1 MLNRFTED
9 YLDTLAGADMVPRP
23 RVSGRLSSFDGLL
36 MEAVGLQLPVGTVC
50 LVGDTVEAEVIGFRQ
65 GRTLLMNLGG
75 PAALIPGCRVQ
86 PVGPPGEAEVGPVLL
101 GRVVDGAGKPI
112 DGLGP
117 IRGAGAWPLAGK
129 LQSPLDR
136 GRVREP
142 LDVGVRAI
150 NGLLTIGQGQRVG
163 IMAGSGVGKSVLL
176 GMMVKAAAADI
187 VVIGLIGER
196 SREVADF
203 LETKVAGE
211 ARARSV
217 VVAVPANH
225 SPVLRIR
232 GALRTHAIA
241 EAFRA
246 EGKKVLLIMDSLT
259 RVAHAGREIGLAL
272 GEPAS
277 ARGYPPSAIA
287 MLPNL
292 IERAGAD
299 VASGGSIT
307 AIYTVLADGDDGN
320 DPVVDAARSILDGH
334 IVLSRAL
341 AEHGIYPAINPPR
354 FNSVEFDSSSDGE
367 ALFERSTGA
376 GSGAREGRAGQ
387 PASAS
392 LTLVAVALGT
402 MRNAFERNLTAAA
415 ADALRGQL
423 LRMCRAYLT
432 AAMTWRQRATG
443 PTMGG
448 KLRPRP
454 RTSPARSR
462 WSSKTAGAS

>member
-1 MLNRFTED
+1 MLNRFTAD
-9 YLDTLAGADMVPRP
+9 YLETLSNADFVAKPK
-23 RVSGRLSSFDGLL
+23 VSGRLASFDGLL
-36 MEAVGLQLPVGTVC
+36 MEAVGLTLPVGTVC
-50 LVGDTVEAEVIGFRQ
+50 QVGDRASGVEAEVIGFRN

-75 PAALIPGCRVQ
+75 AAALLPQ
-86 PVGPPGEAEVGPVLL
+86 APVRPLGAPGEAEVGAAML

-117 IRGAGAWPLAGK
+117 IRGAARWPLAGK
-129 LQSPLDR
+129 MQSPLDR
-136 GRVREP
+136 GRVLKP

-150 NGLLTIGQGQRVG
+150 NGLLTVGQGQRIG

-176 GMMVKAAAADI
+176 GMIVRAAEADVI
-187 VVIGLIGER
+187 VIGLIGER

-211 ARARSV
+211 ARQRAV

-232 GALRTHAIA
+232 GALRATAIA
-241 EAFRA
+241 EAFRD

-292 IERAGAD
+292 IERAGTD
-299 VASGGSIT
+299 VRSGGSIT

-320 DPVVDAARSILDGH
+320 DPVVDSARSILDGH
-334 IVLSRAL
+334 IVLNRHL
-341 AEHGIYPAINPPR
+341 AERGVYPAIDIGP
-354 FNSVEFDSSSDGE
+354 SVSRVMTDIAHPDHVHAARVLRRHLATYEENRDLVLMGAYRPGADPAIDNAIAAHPVVMEYIKQASNETVSLDE
-367 ALFERSTGA
+367 AIAELTGVF
-376 GSGAREGRAGQ
+376 GA
-387 PASAS
+387 
-392 LTLVAVALGT
+392 
-402 MRNAFERNLTAAA
+402 
-415 ADALRGQL
+415 
-423 LRMCRAYLT
+423 
-432 AAMTWRQRATG
+432 
-443 PTMGG
+443 
-448 KLRPRP
+448 
-454 RTSPARSR
+454 
-462 WSSKTAGAS
+462 

>member
-1 MLNRFTED
+1 MLNRFTAD
-9 YLDTLAGADMVPRP
+9 YLETLGVADFRP
-23 RVSGRLSSFDGLL
+23 TPKVSGRLSSYDGLL
-36 MEAVGLQLPVGTVC
+36 MEAVGLSLPVGTIC
-50 LVGDTVEAEVIGFRQ
+50 EIGGHGDAKVEAEVIGFRN

-75 PAALIPGCRVQ
+75 PAALLPRA
-86 PVGPPGEAEVGPVLL
+86 PVRPVCPPGEAEVGDALL

-117 IRGAGAWPLAGK
+117 IRGARKWPLAGK

-136 GRVREP
+136 GRVLKP
-142 LDVGVRAI
+142 MDVGVRAI

-176 GMMVKAAAADI
+176 GMMVRAAQADVI
-187 VVIGLIGER
+187 VIGLIGER

-211 ARARSV
+211 ARKRAV

-232 GALRTHAIA
+232 GALRATAIA
-241 EAFRA
+241 EAFRN

-292 IERAGAD
+292 IERAGTD
-299 VASGGSIT
+299 VRTGGSIT

-320 DPVVDAARSILDGH
+320 DPVVDSARSILDGH
-334 IVLSRAL
+334 IVLNRHL
-341 AEHGIYPAINPPR
+341 AERGVYPAIDIGP
-354 FNSVEFDSSSDGE
+354 SVSRVMTDIAHPDHVHAARVLRRHLATYEENRDLVLMGAYRPGADPAIDAAIAAHPAVMEYIKQGSDENVSLGDSIAE
-367 ALFERSTGA
+367 LTGVF
-376 GSGAREGRAGQ
+376 GA
-387 PASAS
+387 
-392 LTLVAVALGT
+392 
-402 MRNAFERNLTAAA
+402 
-415 ADALRGQL
+415 
-423 LRMCRAYLT
+423 
-432 AAMTWRQRATG
+432 
-443 PTMGG
+443 
-448 KLRPRP
+448 
-454 RTSPARSR
+454 
-462 WSSKTAGAS
+462 

>member
-1 MLNRFTED
+1 MLNRFTAD
-9 YLDTLAGADMVPRP
+9 YLETLSNTDFVAKPK
-23 RVSGRLSSFDGLL
+23 VSGRLASFDGLL
-36 MEAVGLQLPVGTVC
+36 MEAVGLTLPVGTVC
-50 LVGDTVEAEVIGFRQ
+50 QVGEGAASVEAEVIGFRN
-65 GRTLLMNLGG
+65 GRTLMMNLGG
-75 PAALIPGCRVQ
+75 PAALLPRA
-86 PVGPPGEAEVGPVLL
+86 PVKPIGAPGEAEVGAAML
-101 GRVVDGAGKPI
+101 GRVVEGAGKPI

-117 IRGAGAWPLAGK
+117 IRGAGRWPLAGK

-163 IMAGSGVGKSVLL
+163 IMAGPGVGKSVLL
-176 GMMVKAAAADI
+176 GMIVRAAQADVI
-187 VVIGLIGER
+187 VIGLIGER

-203 LETKVAGE
+203 LETKVAGA

-232 GALRTHAIA
+232 GALRAHAIA
-241 EAFRA
+241 ESFRD

-292 IERAGAD
+292 IERAGVD
-299 VASGGSIT
+299 VHSGGSIT

-320 DPVVDAARSILDGH
+320 DPVVDSARSILDGH
-334 IVLSRAL
+334 IVLNRHL
-341 AEHGIYPAINPPR
+341 AERGVYPAIDIGP
-354 FNSVEFDSSSDGE
+354 SVSRVMTDIVDKPHQRAARVLRRHLATYEENRD
-367 ALFERSTGA
+367 LVLMGA
-376 GSGAREGRAGQ
+376 YRHGAD
-387 PASAS
+387 PAIDAAIACHPAVMEYIRQDADDNVS
-392 LTLVAVALGT
+392 LADAVA
-402 MRNAFERNLTAAA
+402 ELTG
-415 ADALRGQL
+415 LF
-423 LRMCRAYLT
+423 
-432 AAMTWRQRATG
+432 
-443 PTMGG
+443 GG
-448 KLRPRP
+448 
-454 RTSPARSR
+454 
-462 WSSKTAGAS
+462 

>member
-1 MLNRFTED
+1 MLNRFTAD
-9 YLDTLAGADMVPRP
+9 YLETLGVADFRP
-23 RVSGRLSSFDGLL
+23 TPKVSGRLASYDGLL
-36 MEAVGLQLPVGTVC
+36 MEAIGLSLPVGTVC
-50 LVGDTVEAEVIGFRQ
+50 EIGGHGDAKVEAEVIGFRN
-65 GRTLLMNLGG
+65 GRTRLMNLGG
-75 PAALIPGCRVQ
+75 PAALLPRAPVR
-86 PVGPPGEAEVGPVLL
+86 PVGPPGEAEVGAALL
-101 GRVVDGAGKPI
+101 GRVVDGAGRPI

-117 IRGAGAWPLAGK
+117 IRGAQKWPLAGK

-136 GRVREP
+136 GRVLKP
-142 LDVGVRAI
+142 MDVGVRAI

-176 GMMVKAAAADI
+176 GMMVRAAQADVI
-187 VVIGLIGER
+187 VIGLIGER

-211 ARARSV
+211 ARKRAV

-232 GALRTHAIA
+232 GALRATAIA

-292 IERAGAD
+292 IERAGTD
-299 VASGGSIT
+299 VNTGGSIT

-320 DPVVDAARSILDGH
+320 DPVVDSARSILDGH
-334 IVLSRAL
+334 IVLNRHL
-341 AEHGIYPAINPPR
+341 AERGVYPAIDIGP
-354 FNSVEFDSSSDGE
+354 SVSRVMTDIAHPDHVHAARVLRRHLATYEENRDLVLMGAYRPGADPAIDAAIAAHPAVMEYIKQGSDENVSLGDAIAE
-367 ALFERSTGA
+367 LTGVF
-376 GSGAREGRAGQ
+376 GA
-387 PASAS
+387 
-392 LTLVAVALGT
+392 
-402 MRNAFERNLTAAA
+402 
-415 ADALRGQL
+415 
-423 LRMCRAYLT
+423 
-432 AAMTWRQRATG
+432 
-443 PTMGG
+443 
-448 KLRPRP
+448 
-454 RTSPARSR
+454 
-462 WSSKTAGAS
+462 

>member
-1 MLNRFTED
+1 MLNRFATT
-9 YLDTLAGADMVPRP
+9 YLDTLATADITPAP

-50 LVGDTVEAEVIGFRQ
+50 RVGETVEAEVIGFRN

-75 PAALIPGCRVQ
+75 PAPLLPGARVR
-86 PVGPPGEAEVGPVLL
+86 PTGSGAGEAEVGPALL

-117 IRGAGAWPLAGK
+117 IRGAARWPLAGTH
-129 LQSPLDR
+129 QSPLDR
-136 GRVREP
+136 GRVLAP

-150 NGLLTIGQGQRVG
+150 NGLLTVGQGQRVG

-176 GMMVKAAAADI
+176 GMIVRAAQADV

-203 LETKVAGE
+203 LETKLPGP
-211 ARARSV
+211 ARARAV

-232 GALRTHAIA
+232 GALRAHAIA

-246 EGKKVLLIMDSLT
+246 EGKRVLLIMDSLT

-292 IERAGAD
+292 IERAGAC
-299 VASGGSIT
+299 VTSGGSIT
-307 AIYTVLADGDDGN
+307 AIYTVLADGDDN
-320 DPVVDAARSILDGH
+320 ADPVVDAARSILDGH
-334 IVLSRAL
+334 IVLSRAH
-341 AEHGIYPAINPPR
+341 AERGVYPAIDVSKSVSRVMTDIVPPAHVHAAR
-354 FNSVEFDSSSDGE
+354 
-367 ALFERSTGA
+367 ALRRHLATYEENRDLLLMGA
-376 GSGAREGRAGQ
+376 YRGGAD
-387 PASAS
+387 PAIDA
-392 LTLVAVALGT
+392 AVASHPAIT
-402 MRNAFERNLTAAA
+402 AFIRQDADEVVPLADAAA
-415 ADALRGQL
+415 ELIGVFGDG
-423 LRMCRAYLT
+423 
-432 AAMTWRQRATG
+432 
-443 PTMGG
+443 
-448 KLRPRP
+448 
-454 RTSPARSR
+454 
-462 WSSKTAGAS
+462 

>member
-1 MLNRFTED
+1 MLNRFAAE
-9 YLDTLAGADMVPRP
+9 YLDGLAGASFAPAP
-23 RVSGRLSSFDGLL
+23 RVSGRLASYDGLL
-36 MEAVGLQLPVGTVC
+36 MEALGLNVPVGTVC
-50 LVGDTVEAEVIGFRQ
+50 RVGDQVEAEVIGFRN
-65 GRTLLMNLGG
+65 GRTILMNLGG
-75 PAALIPGCRVQ
+75 PAPLLPKALVRPTGA
-86 PVGPPGEAEVGPVLL
+86 PGEAEVGAALL

-117 IRGAGAWPLAGK
+117 IRGAGRWPLAGK

-136 GRVREP
+136 GRVLEP

-176 GMMVKAAAADI
+176 GMMVRAAQAEV

-232 GALRTHAIA
+232 GALRATAIA

-299 VASGGSIT
+299 AHGTGSIT

-320 DPVVDAARSILDGH
+320 DPVVDSARSILDGH
-334 IVLSRAL
+334 IVLSRQL
-341 AEHGIYPAINPPR
+341 AERGLYPAIDLGP
-354 FNSVEFDSSSDGE
+354 SVSRVMTDIADPSHIRAARTLRRHLATYEENRD
-367 ALFERSTGA
+367 LILMGA
-376 GSGAREGRAGQ
+376 YRSGAD
-387 PASAS
+387 PAIDQAVAYHPAVMEFIKQDSDTPVS
-392 LTLVAVALGT
+392 LTDAVV
-402 MRNAFERNLTAAA
+402 ELTGVFG
-415 ADALRGQL
+415 DG
-423 LRMCRAYLT
+423 
-432 AAMTWRQRATG
+432 
-443 PTMGG
+443 
-448 KLRPRP
+448 
-454 RTSPARSR
+454 
-462 WSSKTAGAS
+462 

>member
-1 MLNRFTED
+1 MLTRFAED
-9 YLDTLAGADMVPRP
+9 YLGDLSAGGFTPRA
-23 RVSGRLSSFDGLL
+23 RVSGRLSSYDGLL
-36 MEAVGLQLPVGTVC
+36 MEAVGLSLPVGTVC
-50 LVGDTVEAEVIGFRQ
+50 AIGDAVEAEVIGFRN
-65 GRTLLMNLGG
+65 GKTLLMNLGG
-75 PAALIPGCRVQ
+75 PASLLPNA
-86 PVGPPGEAEVGPVLL
+86 PVRPLGPPGEAEVGAALL

-117 IRGAGAWPLAGK
+117 IRGAEAWPIAGK

-136 GRVREP
+136 GRVLEP
-142 LDVGVRAI
+142 MDVGVRAI

-176 GMMVKAAAADI
+176 GMMVRAAQAD
-187 VVIGLIGER
+187 VVVVGLIGER

-203 LETKVAGE
+203 LETKIAGP

-232 GALRTHAIA
+232 GALRATAIA

-246 EGKKVLLIMDSLT
+246 EGKRVLLILDSLT

-292 IERAGAD
+292 IERAGTCALT
-299 VASGGSIT
+299 GGSIT

-320 DPVVDAARSILDGH
+320 DPVVDSARSILDGH
-334 IVLSRAL
+334 IVLNRAL
-341 AEHGIYPAINPPR
+341 AERGVYPAIDIGP
-354 FNSVEFDSSSDGE
+354 SVSRVMTDI
-367 ALFERSTGA
+367 AARPHVHAARVLRRHLSTYEENRDLVLMGA
-376 GSGAREGRAGQ
+376 YRAGAD
-387 PASAS
+387 PAIDAAIAYHP
-392 LTLVAVALGT
+392 AVMDYVRQDADQVVPLDEAIT
-402 MRNAFERNLTAAA
+402 ELTAVFG
-415 ADALRGQL
+415 DG
-423 LRMCRAYLT
+423 
-432 AAMTWRQRATG
+432 
-443 PTMGG
+443 
-448 KLRPRP
+448 
-454 RTSPARSR
+454 
-462 WSSKTAGAS
+462 

>member
-1 MLNRFTED
+1 VLNRFTED
-9 YLDTLAGADMVPRP
+9 YLETIGGADFTPKP
-23 RVSGRLSSFDGLL
+23 KISGRLASFDGLL

-50 LVGDTVEAEVIGFRQ
+50 AVGGESGSSRVEAEVIGFRN

-75 PAALIPGCRVQ
+75 PAPLLPKS
-86 PVGPPGEAEVGPVLL
+86 PVRPLGPPGEAEVGAALL

-117 IRGAGAWPLAGK
+117 IRGAKRWPLAGK
-129 LQSPLDR
+129 LQNPLDR
-136 GRVREP
+136 GRVLEP

-176 GMMVKAAAADI
+176 GMIVRAAQADV

-203 LETKVAGE
+203 LETKVAGD
-211 ARARSV
+211 ARKRSV

-232 GALRTHAIA
+232 GALRATAIA

-292 IERAGAD
+292 IERAGTC
-299 VASGGSIT
+299 VSSGGSIT

-320 DPVVDAARSILDGH
+320 DPVVDSARSILDGH
-334 IVLSRAL
+334 IVLNRAL
-341 AEHGIYPAINPPR
+341 AERGVYPAIDLGP
-354 FNSVEFDSSSDGE
+354 SVSRVMTDIAARDHVKAARVLRRHLATYEENRD
-367 ALFERSTGA
+367 LVLMGA
-376 GSGAREGRAGQ
+376 YRSGAD
-387 PASAS
+387 PAIDAAIACHPAVMEYIRQDADQVVPLDDAVTE
-392 LTLVAVALGT
+392 LTGVFG
-402 MRNAFERNLTAAA
+402 
-415 ADALRGQL
+415 DG
-423 LRMCRAYLT
+423 
-432 AAMTWRQRATG
+432 
-443 PTMGG
+443 
-448 KLRPRP
+448 
-454 RTSPARSR
+454 
-462 WSSKTAGAS
+462 

>member
-1 MLNRFTED
+1 MLNRFTAD
-9 YLDTLAGADMVPRP
+9 YLETLGIADFTPAP
-23 RVSGRLSSFDGLL
+23 QVSGRLSSFDGLL
-36 MEAVGLQLPVGTVC
+36 MEAVGLTLPVGTVC
-50 LVGDTVEAEVIGFRQ
+50 QVGGLHDAKVEAEVIGFRN

-75 PAALIPGCRVQ
+75 PAALLPRA
-86 PVGPPGEAEVGPVLL
+86 PVRPIGPPGEAEVGAALL

-117 IRGAGAWPLAGK
+117 IRGAGRWPLAGK

-136 GRVREP
+136 GRVLEP
-142 LDVGVRAI
+142 MDVGVRAI
-150 NGLLTIGQGQRVG
+150 NGLLTVGQGQRVG

-176 GMMVKAAAADI
+176 GMIVRAAAADV

-203 LETKVAGE
+203 LETKIAGA

-232 GALRTHAIA
+232 GALRATAIA

-299 VASGGSIT
+299 AKGSGSIT

-320 DPVVDAARSILDGH
+320 DPVVDSARSILDGH

-341 AEHGIYPAINPPR
+341 AEHGVYPAIDIGP
-354 FNSVEFDSSSDGE
+354 SVSRVMTDIVDKPHQKAARQLRRHLATYEENRD
-367 ALFERSTGA
+367 LVLMGA
-376 GSGAREGRAGQ
+376 YRPGTD
-387 PASAS
+387 PAIDAAIAS
-392 LTLVAVALGT
+392 HPAIMEYIRQEQDEIVPMADAVA
-402 MRNAFERNLTAAA
+402 ELT
-415 ADALRGQL
+415 GVF
-423 LRMCRAYLT
+423 
-432 AAMTWRQRATG
+432 G
-443 PTMGG
+443 EF
-448 KLRPRP
+448 
-454 RTSPARSR
+454 
-462 WSSKTAGAS
+462 

>member
-1 MLNRFTED
+1 MLNRFTSD
-9 YLDTLAGADMVPRP
+9 YLDGLANTDFAPQPM
-23 RVSGRLSSFDGLL
+23 VSGRLSSFDGLL
-36 MEAVGLQLPVGTVC
+36 MEAVGLTLPVGTVC
-50 LVGDTVEAEVIGFRQ
+50 RVGDAMSGVEAEVIGFRN
-65 GRTLLMNLGG
+65 GRTIMMNLGG
-75 PAALIPGCRVQ
+75 PAPLLPRA
-86 PVGPPGEAEVGPVLL
+86 PVRPIGAPGEAEVGAAML

-117 IRGAGAWPLAGK
+117 IRGAGRWPLAGK

-142 LDVGVRAI
+142 MDVGVRAI

-176 GMMVKAAAADI
+176 GMMVRAAQADV

-211 ARARSV
+211 ARTRSV

-232 GALRTHAIA
+232 GALRATAIA
-241 EAFRA
+241 EAFRD
-246 EGKKVLLIMDSLT
+246 EGSKVLLIMDSLT

-292 IERAGAD
+292 IERAGSDAHG
-299 VASGGSIT
+299 AGSIT

-341 AEHGIYPAINPPR
+341 AERGVYPAIDVGPSVSRVMNDIVPHAHALAARTLRRHLATYEENRDLVLMGAYRAGADEAIDAAIACHPAIMEYLR
-354 FNSVEFDSSSDGE
+354 QDADASVTLADSVEE
-367 ALFERSTGA
+367 LTGVF
-376 GSGAREGRAGQ
+376 G
-387 PASAS
+387 
-392 LTLVAVALGT
+392 V
-402 MRNAFERNLTAAA
+402 
-415 ADALRGQL
+415 D
-423 LRMCRAYLT
+423 
-432 AAMTWRQRATG
+432 
-443 PTMGG
+443 
-448 KLRPRP
+448 
-454 RTSPARSR
+454 
-462 WSSKTAGAS
+462 

>member
-1 MLNRFTED
+1 MLNRFTND
-9 YLDTLAGADMVPRP
+9 YLETLGIADFRP
-23 RVSGRLSSFDGLL
+23 APKVSGRLSSYDGLL
-36 MEAVGLQLPVGTVC
+36 MEAVGLSLPVGTIC
-50 LVGDTVEAEVIGFRQ
+50 EIGGHGDTKVEAEVIGFRN

-75 PAALIPGCRVQ
+75 PAALLPRAPVR
-86 PVGPPGEAEVGPVLL
+86 PVGPPGEAEVGAALL
-101 GRVVDGAGKPI
+101 GRVVDGAGRPI

-117 IRGAGAWPLAGK
+117 IRGARKWPLAGK

-136 GRVREP
+136 GRVLKP
-142 LDVGVRAI
+142 MDVGVRAI

-176 GMMVKAAAADI
+176 GMMVRAAQADVI
-187 VVIGLIGER
+187 VIGLIGER

-211 ARARSV
+211 ARKRAV

-232 GALRTHAIA
+232 GALRATAIA

-246 EGKKVLLIMDSLT
+246 EGKQVLLIMDSLT

-292 IERAGAD
+292 IERAGTD
-299 VASGGSIT
+299 VHTGGSIT

-320 DPVVDAARSILDGH
+320 DPVVDSARSILDGH
-334 IVLSRAL
+334 IVLNRHL
-341 AEHGIYPAINPPR
+341 AERGVYPAIDIGP
-354 FNSVEFDSSSDGE
+354 SVSRVMTDIAHPDHVHAARILRRHLATYEENRDLVLMGAYRPGADPAIDAAIAAHPAVMEYIRQGSDE
-367 ALFERSTGA
+367 TVSLSDAIAELTGVF
-376 GSGAREGRAGQ
+376 GA
-387 PASAS
+387 
-392 LTLVAVALGT
+392 
-402 MRNAFERNLTAAA
+402 
-415 ADALRGQL
+415 
-423 LRMCRAYLT
+423 
-432 AAMTWRQRATG
+432 
-443 PTMGG
+443 
-448 KLRPRP
+448 
-454 RTSPARSR
+454 
-462 WSSKTAGAS
+462 

>member
-1 MLNRFTED
+1 MLNRFTAD
-9 YLDTLAGADMVPRP
+9 YLETLSNADFVAKPK
-23 RVSGRLSSFDGLL
+23 VSGRLASFDGLL
-36 MEAVGLQLPVGTVC
+36 MEAVGLTLPVGTVC
-50 LVGDTVEAEVIGFRQ
+50 QVGEGTVSVEAEVIGFRN
-65 GRTLLMNLGG
+65 GRTLMMNLGG
-75 PAALIPGCRVQ
+75 AAALLPRA
-86 PVGPPGEAEVGPVLL
+86 PVKPIGAPGEAEVGAAML

-117 IRGAGAWPLAGK
+117 IRGAGRWPLAGK

-136 GRVREP
+136 GRVLEP

-176 GMMVKAAAADI
+176 GMIVRAAQADVI
-187 VVIGLIGER
+187 VIGLIGER

-203 LETKVAGE
+203 LETKVAGA
-211 ARARSV
+211 ARKRSV

-232 GALRTHAIA
+232 GALRAHAIA
-241 EAFRA
+241 ESFRD

-292 IERAGAD
+292 IERAGVD
-299 VASGGSIT
+299 VHTGGSIT

-320 DPVVDAARSILDGH
+320 DPVVDSARSILDGH
-334 IVLSRAL
+334 IVLNRHL
-341 AEHGIYPAINPPR
+341 AERGVYPAIDIGP
-354 FNSVEFDSSSDGE
+354 SVSRVMTDIVPAHHAKAARTLRRHLATYEENRD
-367 ALFERSTGA
+367 LVLMGA
-376 GSGAREGRAGQ
+376 YRHGAD
-387 PASAS
+387 PAIDAAIACHPAVMEYIRQDADETVS
-392 LTLVAVALGT
+392 LNDAVA
-402 MRNAFERNLTAAA
+402 ELT
-415 ADALRGQL
+415 GVF
-423 LRMCRAYLT
+423 
-432 AAMTWRQRATG
+432 
-443 PTMGG
+443 GG
-448 KLRPRP
+448 
-454 RTSPARSR
+454 
-462 WSSKTAGAS
+462 

>member
-86 PVGPPGEAEVGPVLL
+86 PVGPPGEAEVGPALL

-341 AEHGIYPAINPPR
+341 AEHGIYPAIDVSK
-354 FNSVEFDSSSDGE
+354 SVSRVMTDIVPVEHRQAAR
-367 ALFERSTGA
+367 ALRRHLATYEENRDLILMGA
-376 GSGAREGRAGQ
+376 YRAGADADIDSALAHH
-387 PASAS
+387 PAITGYISQEEHEVAT
-392 LTLVAVALGT
+392 LTDAAAELVAVFG
-402 MRNAFERNLTAAA
+402 
-415 ADALRGQL
+415 DAG
-423 LRMCRAYLT
+423 M
-432 AAMTWRQRATG
+432 
-443 PTMGG
+443 
-448 KLRPRP
+448 
-454 RTSPARSR
+454 
-462 WSSKTAGAS
+462 AG

>member
-1 MLNRFTED
+1 VLNRFAED
-9 YLDTLAGADMVPRP
+9 YLESLGTAGFVPQP
-23 RVSGRLSSFDGLL
+23 KISGRLASFDGLL
-36 MEAVGLQLPVGTVC
+36 MEAVGLNLPVGTVC
-50 LVGDTVEAEVIGFRQ
+50 QVGAAGGAKVEAEVIGFRN

-75 PAALIPGCRVQ
+75 PAALLPQSPVR
-86 PVGPPGEAEVGPVLL
+86 PVGAPGAAEVGAALL

-117 IRGAGAWPLAGK
+117 IRGAQHWPLAGK
-129 LQSPLDR
+129 LQGPLDR
-136 GRVREP
+136 GRVLQP
-142 LDVGVRAI
+142 MDVGVRAI

-176 GMMVKAAAADI
+176 GMMVRAAQADV

-232 GALRTHAIA
+232 GALRATAIA
-241 EAFRA
+241 EGFRA

-292 IERAGAD
+292 IERAGTD
-299 VASGGSIT
+299 VNTGGSIT

-320 DPVVDAARSILDGH
+320 DPVVDSARSILDGH

-341 AEHGIYPAINPPR
+341 AERGVYPAIDLGPSVSRVMTDIVPPEHIAAAR
-354 FNSVEFDSSSDGE
+354 ILRRHLATYEENRDLV
-367 ALFERSTGA
+367 LMGA
-376 GSGAREGRAGQ
+376 YRGGADPEIDAAIAYH
-387 PASAS
+387 PAVMEYIRQDADTKVS
-392 LTLVAVALGT
+392 LEEAVAELIGVFG
-402 MRNAFERNLTAAA
+402 NV
-415 ADALRGQL
+415 
-423 LRMCRAYLT
+423 
-432 AAMTWRQRATG
+432 
-443 PTMGG
+443 
-448 KLRPRP
+448 
-454 RTSPARSR
+454 
-462 WSSKTAGAS
+462 

>member
-1 MLNRFTED
+1 MLNRFTGE
-9 YLDTLAGADMVPRP
+9 YLDSLGLPDFTPRP
-23 RVSGRLSSFDGLL
+23 KVSGRLASFDGLL
-36 MEAVGLQLPVGTVC
+36 MEAVGLTLPVGTVC
-50 LVGDTVEAEVIGFRQ
+50 QVGDRHAGGVEAEVIGFRN

-75 PAALIPGCRVQ
+75 PAALLPQ
-86 PVGPPGEAEVGPVLL
+86 APVRPLGAPGEAEVGAAML

-117 IRGAGAWPLAGK
+117 IRGAARWPLTGK
-129 LQSPLDR
+129 MQSPLDR
-136 GRVREP
+136 GRVLKP

-150 NGLLTIGQGQRVG
+150 NGLLTVGQGQRIG

-176 GMMVKAAAADI
+176 GMIVRAAEADVI
-187 VVIGLIGER
+187 VIGLIGER

-203 LETKVAGE
+203 LETKVAGD
-211 ARARSV
+211 ARKRAV

-246 EGKKVLLIMDSLT
+246 QGKKVLLIMDSLT

-292 IERAGAD
+292 IERAGVD
-299 VASGGSIT
+299 VHSGGSIT

-320 DPVVDAARSILDGH
+320 DPVVDSARSILDGH

-341 AEHGIYPAINPPR
+341 AERGVYPAIDIGP
-354 FNSVEFDSSSDGE
+354 SVSRVMSDIVDKPHLQAARVLRRHLATYE
-367 ALFERSTGA
+367 ENRDLVLMGA
-376 GSGAREGRAGQ
+376 YRSGADAAIDAAIACH
-387 PASAS
+387 PAVMEYIKQDPDEIVS
-392 LTLVAVALGT
+392 LPD
-402 MRNAFERNLTAAA
+402 AAA
-415 ADALRGQL
+415 ELIGVFGDA
-423 LRMCRAYLT
+423 
-432 AAMTWRQRATG
+432 
-443 PTMGG
+443 
-448 KLRPRP
+448 
-454 RTSPARSR
+454 
-462 WSSKTAGAS
+462 

>member
-1 MLNRFTED
+1 MLNRFTSD
-9 YLDTLAGADMVPRP
+9 YLESLGVPDFTP
-23 RVSGRLSSFDGLL
+23 APKISGRLASFDGLL
-36 MEAVGLQLPVGTVC
+36 MEAVGLTLPVGTVC
-50 LVGDTVEAEVIGFRQ
+50 QVGTRGVGVEAEVIGFRN

-75 PAALIPGCRVQ
+75 PAPLLPQ
-86 PVGPPGEAEVGPVLL
+86 MPVRPLGPPGEAEVGPALL

-117 IRGAGAWPLAGK
+117 IRGADHWPLAGK

-136 GRVREP
+136 GRVLQP

-150 NGLLTIGQGQRVG
+150 NGLLTVGQGQRIG

-176 GMMVKAAAADI
+176 GMIVRAAEADVI
-187 VVIGLIGER
+187 VIGLIGER

-211 ARARSV
+211 ARQRAV

-246 EGKKVLLIMDSLT
+246 QGKKVLLIMDSLT

-292 IERAGAD
+292 IERAGTD

-320 DPVVDAARSILDGH
+320 DPVVDSARSILDGH

-341 AEHGIYPAINPPR
+341 AEHGVYPAIDIGP
-354 FNSVEFDSSSDGE
+354 SVSRVMTDIVDKPHQKAARVLRRHLATYEENRD
-367 ALFERSTGA
+367 LVLMGA
-376 GSGAREGRAGQ
+376 YRAGTD
-387 PASAS
+387 PAIDAAIACHPAVMEYIRQDPDEIVS
-392 LTLVAVALGT
+392 LGDAV
-402 MRNAFERNLTAAA
+402 MELTGVFG
-415 ADALRGQL
+415 DA
-423 LRMCRAYLT
+423 
-432 AAMTWRQRATG
+432 
-443 PTMGG
+443 
-448 KLRPRP
+448 
-454 RTSPARSR
+454 
-462 WSSKTAGAS
+462 

>member
-1 MLNRFTED
+1 MYNSFTAD
-9 YLDTLAGADMVPRP
+9 YLDGLACRDFVARP
-23 RVSGRLSSFDGLL
+23 KVSGRLASYDGLL
-36 MEAVGLQLPVGTVC
+36 MEAVGLSLPVGTVC
-50 LVGDTVEAEVIGFRQ
+50 AIGTGEHRVEAEVIGFR
-65 GRTLLMNLGG
+65 GGKTLLMNLGG
-75 PAALIPGCRVQ
+75 PAALLPNAPVR
-86 PVGPPGEAEVGPVLL
+86 PVGPPGEAEVGAALL

-117 IRGAGAWPLAGK
+117 IRGAGKWPLAGK
-129 LQSPLDR
+129 IQSPLDR
-136 GRVREP
+136 GRVLQP

-176 GMMVKAAAADI
+176 GMMVRAAKADVI
-187 VVIGLIGER
+187 VIGLIGER
-196 SREVADF
+196 SREVSDF

-232 GALRTHAIA
+232 GALRATAIA
-241 EAFRA
+241 EAFRN

-287 MLPNL
+287 MLPSL
-292 IERAGAD
+292 IERAGTD
-299 VASGGSIT
+299 VHTGGSIT

-320 DPVVDAARSILDGH
+320 DPVVDSARSILDGH

-341 AEHGIYPAINPPR
+341 AERGVYPAIDLGP
-354 FNSVEFDSSSDGE
+354 SVSRVMTDIADPSHVAAARVLRRHLATYEENRD
-367 ALFERSTGA
+367 LVLMGA
-376 GSGAREGRAGQ
+376 YRAGAD
-387 PASAS
+387 PAIDAAIACHTSVLDYIRQAYDETVS
-392 LTLVAVALGT
+392 LEEAVTELVGVFG
-402 MRNAFERNLTAAA
+402 
-415 ADALRGQL
+415 DA
-423 LRMCRAYLT
+423 
-432 AAMTWRQRATG
+432 
-443 PTMGG
+443 
-448 KLRPRP
+448 
-454 RTSPARSR
+454 
-462 WSSKTAGAS
+462 

>member
-1 MLNRFTED
+1 MLNRFTAE
-9 YLDTLAGADMVPRP
+9 YLETLGMADFTPAP
-23 RVSGRLSSFDGLL
+23 KVSGRLASFDGLL
-36 MEAVGLQLPVGTVC
+36 MEAVGLTLPVGTVC
-50 LVGDTVEAEVIGFRQ
+50 MVGGAGDAKVEAEVIGFRN

-75 PAALIPGCRVQ
+75 PAALLPRA
-86 PVGPPGEAEVGPVLL
+86 PVRPIGAPGEAEVGASLL

-117 IRGAGAWPLAGK
+117 IRGAGRWPLAGK

-136 GRVREP
+136 GRVRKP

-150 NGLLTIGQGQRVG
+150 NGLLTVGQGQRIG

-176 GMMVKAAAADI
+176 GMIVRAAQADV

-211 ARARSV
+211 ARKRAV

-232 GALRTHAIA
+232 GALRATAIA

-246 EGKKVLLIMDSLT
+246 EGKQVLLIMDSLT

-287 MLPNL
+287 MLPNI
-292 IERAGAD
+292 IERAGVD
-299 VASGGSIT
+299 VHSGGSIT

-320 DPVVDAARSILDGH
+320 DPVVDSARSILDGH

-341 AEHGIYPAINPPR
+341 AEQGVYPAIDIGP
-354 FNSVEFDSSSDGE
+354 SVSRVMTDIVGPEHARAARVLRRHLATYEQNRDLVLMGAYRPGADPEIDAAIACHPAVMEFIRQDTDTIVPLGD
-367 ALFERSTGA
+367 
-376 GSGAREGRAGQ
+376 
-387 PASAS
+387 
-392 LTLVAVALGT
+392 AVA
-402 MRNAFERNLTAAA
+402 ELTGVFG
-415 ADALRGQL
+415 DG
-423 LRMCRAYLT
+423 
-432 AAMTWRQRATG
+432 
-443 PTMGG
+443 
-448 KLRPRP
+448 
-454 RTSPARSR
+454 
-462 WSSKTAGAS
+462 

>member
-1 MLNRFTED
+1 MLNRFTAD
-9 YLDTLAGADMVPRP
+9 YLETLSNADFVAKPK
-23 RVSGRLSSFDGLL
+23 VSGRLASFDGLL
-36 MEAVGLQLPVGTVC
+36 MEAVGLTLPVGTVC
-50 LVGDTVEAEVIGFRQ
+50 QVGEGAASVEAEVIGFRN
-65 GRTLLMNLGG
+65 GRTLMMNLGG
-75 PAALIPGCRVQ
+75 AAALLPRASVKPTGA
-86 PVGPPGEAEVGPVLL
+86 PGEAEVGAALL

-117 IRGAGAWPLAGK
+117 IRGAGRWPLAGK

-176 GMMVKAAAADI
+176 GMIVRAAQADVI
-187 VVIGLIGER
+187 VIGLIGER

-203 LETKVAGE
+203 LETKVAGA
-211 ARARSV
+211 ARKRSV

-232 GALRTHAIA
+232 GALRAHAIA
-241 EAFRA
+241 ESFRD

-292 IERAGAD
+292 IERAGVD
-299 VASGGSIT
+299 VHTGGSIT

-320 DPVVDAARSILDGH
+320 DPVVDSARSILDGH
-334 IVLSRAL
+334 IVLNRQL
-341 AEHGIYPAINPPR
+341 AERGVYPAIDIGP
-354 FNSVEFDSSSDGE
+354 SVSRVMTDIVPSHHAKAARTLRRHLATYEENRD
-367 ALFERSTGA
+367 LVLMGA
-376 GSGAREGRAGQ
+376 YRHGAD
-387 PASAS
+387 PAIDAAIACHPAVMEYIRQDADETVS
-392 LTLVAVALGT
+392 LNDAVA
-402 MRNAFERNLTAAA
+402 ELT
-415 ADALRGQL
+415 GVF
-423 LRMCRAYLT
+423 
-432 AAMTWRQRATG
+432 
-443 PTMGG
+443 GG
-448 KLRPRP
+448 
-454 RTSPARSR
+454 
-462 WSSKTAGAS
+462 

>member
-1 MLNRFTED
+1 MLNRFAED
-9 YLDTLAGADMVPRP
+9 YLESLGTSGFVPQP
-23 RVSGRLSSFDGLL
+23 KISGRLASFDGLL
-36 MEAVGLQLPVGTVC
+36 MEAIGLNLPVGTVC
-50 LVGDTVEAEVIGFRQ
+50 QVGATGDAKVEAEVIGFRN

-75 PAALIPGCRVQ
+75 PAALLPQSPVR
-86 PVGPPGEAEVGPVLL
+86 PVGAPGAAEVGSALL

-117 IRGAGAWPLAGK
+117 IRGAQHWPLAGK
-129 LQSPLDR
+129 LQGPLDR

-142 LDVGVRAI
+142 MDVGVRAI

-176 GMMVKAAAADI
+176 GMMVRAAEAEV

-232 GALRTHAIA
+232 GALRATAIA
-241 EAFRA
+241 EGFRA

-292 IERAGAD
+292 IERAGTD
-299 VASGGSIT
+299 VNTGGSIT

-320 DPVVDAARSILDGH
+320 DPVVDSARSILDGH

-341 AEHGIYPAINPPR
+341 AERGVYPAIDLGP
-354 FNSVEFDSSSDGE
+354 SVSRVMTDIVPAEHIAAARVLRRHLATYEENRDLVLMGAYRGGADPEIDAAIAYHPAVMEYIRQDADTKVSLDE
-367 ALFERSTGA
+367 AVAELVGVF
-376 GSGAREGRAGQ
+376 GQ
-387 PASAS
+387 PQ
-392 LTLVAVALGT
+392 G
-402 MRNAFERNLTAAA
+402 
-415 ADALRGQL
+415 
-423 LRMCRAYLT
+423 
-432 AAMTWRQRATG
+432 
-443 PTMGG
+443 
-448 KLRPRP
+448 
-454 RTSPARSR
+454 
-462 WSSKTAGAS
+462 

>member
-1 MLNRFTED
+1 MLTRFAGD
-9 YLDTLAGADMVPRP
+9 YLDGLAAADWAPKP
-23 RVSGRLSSFDGLL
+23 RVAGRLATYDGLL
-36 MEAVGLQLPVGTVC
+36 MEAVGLTLPVGTVC
-50 LVGDTVEAEVIGFRQ
+50 TVGEGAAAVEAEVIGFRN

-75 PAALIPGCRVQ
+75 PAALLPRS
-86 PVGPPGEAEVGPVLL
+86 PVRPTGEPGEAQVGEALL

-117 IRGAGAWPLAGK
+117 IRGADRWPLAGK

-136 GRVREP
+136 GRVLKP

-150 NGLLTIGQGQRVG
+150 NGLLTIGQGQRIG

-176 GMMVKAAAADI
+176 GMMVRAATADV

-232 GALRTHAIA
+232 GALRATAIA

-246 EGKKVLLIMDSLT
+246 EGKSVLLIMDSLT

-299 VASGGSIT
+299 AHGTGSIT

-320 DPVVDAARSILDGH
+320 DPVVDSARSILDGH

-341 AEHGIYPAINPPR
+341 AERGVYPAIDVSKSVSRVMTDVAPR
-354 FNSVEFDSSSDGE
+354 AQVAAARVLRGHLATYEENRD
-367 ALFERSTGA
+367 LILMGA
-376 GSGAREGRAGQ
+376 YRSGAD
-387 PASAS
+387 ASVDAAIACHGAITEFIRQDADS
-392 LTLVAVALGT
+392 AVTLAD
-402 MRNAFERNLTAAA
+402 AAA
-415 ADALRGQL
+415 ELCGVF
-423 LRMCRAYLT
+423 
-432 AAMTWRQRATG
+432 
-443 PTMGG
+443 
-448 KLRPRP
+448 
-454 RTSPARSR
+454 
-462 WSSKTAGAS
+462 GA

>member
-1 MLNRFTED
+1 VLNRFAQD
-9 YLDTLAGADMVPRP
+9 YLESLGTADFVPQP
-23 RVSGRLSSFDGLL
+23 KISGRLASFDGLL
-36 MEAVGLQLPVGTVC
+36 MEAVGLNLPVGTVC
-50 LVGDTVEAEVIGFRQ
+50 QVGAAGGAKVEAEVIGFRN

-75 PAALIPGCRVQ
+75 PAALLPQSPVR
-86 PVGPPGEAEVGPVLL
+86 PVGAPGAAEVGAALL

-117 IRGAGAWPLAGK
+117 IRGAQHWPLAGK
-129 LQSPLDR
+129 LQGPLDR
-136 GRVREP
+136 GRVLQP
-142 LDVGVRAI
+142 MDVGVRAI

-176 GMMVKAAAADI
+176 GMMVRAAQADV

-232 GALRTHAIA
+232 GALRATAIA
-241 EAFRA
+241 EGFRA

-292 IERAGAD
+292 IERAGTD
-299 VASGGSIT
+299 VNTGGSIT

-320 DPVVDAARSILDGH
+320 DPVVDSARSILDGH

-341 AEHGIYPAINPPR
+341 AERGVYPAIDLGP
-354 FNSVEFDSSSDGE
+354 SVSRVMTDIVPADHIAAARILRRHLATYEENRD
-367 ALFERSTGA
+367 LVLMGA
-376 GSGAREGRAGQ
+376 YRGGVDPEIDAAIAYH
-387 PASAS
+387 PAVMEYIRQDADTKVS
-392 LTLVAVALGT
+392 LPDAVAELIGV
-402 MRNAFERNLTAAA
+402 F
-415 ADALRGQL
+415 GQ
-423 LRMCRAYLT
+423 T
-432 AAMTWRQRATG
+432 QG
-443 PTMGG
+443 
-448 KLRPRP
+448 
-454 RTSPARSR
+454 
-462 WSSKTAGAS
+462 

>member
-1 MLNRFTED
+1 MMLTAFAAD
-9 YLDTLAGADMVPRP
+9 YLSGLSRADFAPKP
-23 RVSGRLSSFDGLL
+23 TISGRLSSCDGLL
-36 MEAVGLQLPVGTVC
+36 MEAVGLSLPVGTIC
-50 LVGDTVEAEVIGFRQ
+50 SVGDTVEAEVIGFRG

-75 PAALIPGCRVQ
+75 PAPLLPQ
-86 PVGPPGEAEVGPVLL
+86 SPVRSIGPPGEAEVGAALL

-117 IRGAGAWPLAGK
+117 IRGAEGWPLAGK

-136 GRVREP
+136 GRVLAP
-142 LDVGVRAI
+142 MDVGVRAI

-176 GMMVKAAAADI
+176 GMMVRAAEAD
-187 VVIGLIGER
+187 VVVVGLIGER

-203 LETKVAGE
+203 LETKLAGA
-211 ARARSV
+211 ARERAV

-232 GALRTHAIA
+232 GALRATAIA

-246 EGKKVLLIMDSLT
+246 EGQRVLLIIDSLT

-292 IERAGAD
+292 IERAGTC

-341 AEHGIYPAINPPR
+341 AERGVYPAIDLGP
-354 FNSVEFDSSSDGE
+354 SVSRVMTDIAEAAHLRAARVLRRRLATYEENRDLVLMGAYRPGADAEIDAALACHPAILEFIRQDEGE
-367 ALFERSTGA
+367 IV
-376 GSGAREGRAGQ
+376 
-387 PASAS
+387 S
-392 LTLVAVALGT
+392 LDMAVA
-402 MRNAFERNLTAAA
+402 ELTGVFG
-415 ADALRGQL
+415 DA
-423 LRMCRAYLT
+423 
-432 AAMTWRQRATG
+432 
-443 PTMGG
+443 
-448 KLRPRP
+448 
-454 RTSPARSR
+454 
-462 WSSKTAGAS
+462 

>member
-1 MLNRFTED
+1 VLNRFTAD
-9 YLDTLAGADMVPRP
+9 YLETLGNADFVAAPK
-23 RVSGRLSSFDGLL
+23 VSGRLASFDGLL
-36 MEAVGLQLPVGTVC
+36 MEAVGLTLPVGTVC
-50 LVGDTVEAEVIGFRQ
+50 TVGEGSASVEAEVIGFRN

-75 PAALIPGCRVQ
+75 PAALLPRA
-86 PVGPPGEAEVGPVLL
+86 PVKPIGAPGEAEVGAALL

-117 IRGAGAWPLAGK
+117 IRGAGRWPIAGK

-136 GRVREP
+136 GRVRTP
-142 LDVGVRAI
+142 MDVGVRAI

-176 GMMVKAAAADI
+176 GMMVRAAQADVI
-187 VVIGLIGER
+187 VIGLIGER

-203 LETKVAGE
+203 LETKVAGA
-211 ARARSV
+211 ARQRSV

-232 GALRTHAIA
+232 GALRATAIA
-241 EAFRA
+241 EAFRN

-292 IERAGAD
+292 IERAGTD
-299 VASGGSIT
+299 VRTGGSIT

-320 DPVVDAARSILDGH
+320 DPVVDSARSILDGH
-334 IVLSRAL
+334 IVLNRHL
-341 AEHGIYPAINPPR
+341 AERGVYPAIDIGP
-354 FNSVEFDSSSDGE
+354 SVSRVMTDIAHADHVHAARVLRRHLATYEENRDLVLMGAYRPGADPAIDAAIAAHPAVMEYIKQGSDEIVSLVDAIGE
-367 ALFERSTGA
+367 LTGVF
-376 GSGAREGRAGQ
+376 GA
-387 PASAS
+387 
-392 LTLVAVALGT
+392 
-402 MRNAFERNLTAAA
+402 
-415 ADALRGQL
+415 
-423 LRMCRAYLT
+423 
-432 AAMTWRQRATG
+432 
-443 PTMGG
+443 
-448 KLRPRP
+448 
-454 RTSPARSR
+454 
-462 WSSKTAGAS
+462 